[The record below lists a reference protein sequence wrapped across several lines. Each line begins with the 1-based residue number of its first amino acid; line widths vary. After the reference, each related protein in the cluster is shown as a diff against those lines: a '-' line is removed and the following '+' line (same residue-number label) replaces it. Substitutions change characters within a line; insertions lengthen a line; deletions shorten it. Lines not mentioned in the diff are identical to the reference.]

1 MELHITHH
9 ERVPGH
15 HNRWHVHIHG
25 RSQPIPV
32 ELPDEERRDLDMTD
46 EDIHALLP
54 TALQAHA
61 RENRDDTLEGEE
73 YDNVSWDTPVRVMQT
88 HFMA

>member
-1 MELHITHH
+1 MALLISHH

-15 HNRWHVHIHG
+15 PNRWHVHIHG
-25 RSQPIPV
+25 RPEPIPV
-32 ELPDEERRDLDMTD
+32 ELPEEERRNLDMTD

-54 TALQAHA
+54 SALQAHA
-61 RENRDDTLEGEE
+61 RENSDETLEGEE
-73 YDNVSWDTPVRVMQT
+73 YQNVSWDAPVRVLQT